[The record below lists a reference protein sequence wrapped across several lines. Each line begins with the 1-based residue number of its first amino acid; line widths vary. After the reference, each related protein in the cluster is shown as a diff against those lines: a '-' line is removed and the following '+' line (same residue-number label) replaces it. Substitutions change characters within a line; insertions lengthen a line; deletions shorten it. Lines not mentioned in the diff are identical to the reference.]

1 MPKNGR
7 VAPHT
12 PSFFALLSGWM
23 QQGVE
28 SFLATQRIVIDLAMR
43 QNAVA
48 MKSVREAL
56 SDPTHSPVAIL
67 TELAVEGTSSF
78 IEAQRILLNLAA
90 QENDLLMTGIKERVS
105 ASTPAVAMTELFRRT
120 VDTFLGMQEDFLKI
134 TSKQT
139 IDWLEEARKGNYG
152 GTHMLHLAREGMQT
166 FVTAQKKFLD
176 AVAQET
182 MRLTSKTERGGKAAK
197 KTELSKLARE
207 ASTAFI
213 EAQKKLLDVAG
224 QQMNVNV
231 KAAGKTLEMLNPSRL
246 MPIASITGEGVR
258 GFMDAEK
265 NLIESM
271 MKPKGG
277 AKPAAHRVKRPA
289 RRRAPAAEAAHAV
302 A

>member
-1 MPKNGR
+1 MPKNGK
-7 VAPHT
+7 ATPHM
-12 PSFFALLSGWM
+12 PSFFTLLSGWV

-28 SFLATQRIVIDLAMR
+28 SFFATQRIVIDLFMR

-48 MKSVREAL
+48 MKSLREGL
-56 SDPTHSPVAIL
+56 SDPTHSPVAIM
-67 TELAVEGTSSF
+67 TELAIEGTSSF

-105 ASTPAVAMTELFRRT
+105 PSTPAVAMTDLFRRT
-120 VDTFLGMQEDFLKI
+120 IETFIGMQQDFLKI

-139 IDWLEEARKGNYG
+139 IDWLEEARHGRYA
-152 GTHMLHLAREGMQT
+152 GTHALDLAREGMQT

-176 AVAQET
+176 IVAQET
-182 MRLTSKTERGGKAAK
+182 MRLTTKTERHPKPMK
-197 KTELSKLARE
+197 KTELAKLARD

-231 KAAGKTLEMLNPSRL
+231 KAASKTLEMLNPARL
-246 MPIASITGEGVR
+246 LPIANITGGGVR
-258 GFMDAEK
+258 SFIDAEK
-265 NLIESM
+265 NVIESM
-271 MKPKGG
+271 I
-277 AKPAAHRVKRPA
+277 KPAKATEHHGKRPA
-289 RRRAPAAEAAHAV
+289 RHRKTAPMAAHAV